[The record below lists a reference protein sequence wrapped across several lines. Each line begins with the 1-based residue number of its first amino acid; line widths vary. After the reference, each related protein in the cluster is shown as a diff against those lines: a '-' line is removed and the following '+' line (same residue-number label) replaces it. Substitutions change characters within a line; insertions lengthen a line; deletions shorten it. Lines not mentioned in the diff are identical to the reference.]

1 MSTSDWYIVPATI
14 ACTSA
19 FVLIVLILVGAW

>member
-1 MSTSDWYIVPATI
+1 MKTSDWYIVPATI

-19 FVLIVLILVGAW
+19 FVFLVLIVIGAW

>member
-1 MSTSDWYIVPATI
+1 MNKSDWYIVPATI

-19 FVLIVLILVGAW
+19 FILMVLIVVGAW